1 MSQAVPDSPMDSQT
15 SVYKKSA
22 PATAPG
28 TSAVTSSRAPDSAA
42 SLPAI
47 SCTRSDGCSDQG
59 AQIRTSMP
67 SSAPVTSSEFATLFR
82 PSPR

>member
-1 MSQAVPDSPMDSQT
+1 MDSQT
-15 SVYKKSA
+15 SVYRKSA
-22 PATAPG
+22 PATATG
-28 TSAVTSSRAPDSAA
+28 MSADTSSRAPESAA

-47 SCTRSDGCSDQG
+47 SCTRADGCSDAG

-67 SSAPVTSSEFATLFR
+67 SIAPVTSSEFATLLR